1 MHVLSLVQQ
10 KHGAKVSDTLV
21 SELRAGD
28 ELQAL
33 ELTEMRR
40 VAEHVDIE
48 ELRDVP
54 TPPHRVL
61 LAEGGSDVGTLAV
74 DHGSLFGL
82 CLGGTDLSDQVAKS
96 SWGRHPHCKRE
107 SDS

>member
-1 MHVLSLVQQ
+1 MHVLSLVEQQ
-10 KHGAKVSDTLV
+10 HRAEVSDALV
-21 SELRAGD
+21 GELRAGD

-33 ELTEMRR
+33 ELAEVRR
-40 VAEHVDIE
+40 IAEHVDVE

-74 DHGSLFGL
+74 DHGPLFGL
-82 CLGGTDLSDQVAKS
+82 RLGGADLSDQVAES
-96 SWGRHPHCKRE
+96 SWGRHSHCKRE
-107 SDS
+107 SDR